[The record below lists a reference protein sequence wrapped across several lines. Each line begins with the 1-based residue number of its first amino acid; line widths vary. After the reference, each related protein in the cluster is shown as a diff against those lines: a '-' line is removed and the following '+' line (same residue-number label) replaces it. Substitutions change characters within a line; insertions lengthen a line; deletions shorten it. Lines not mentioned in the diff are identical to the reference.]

1 MRNEK
6 RGSKNESGKRL
17 ISEETA
23 SLPSVTEVESSESR
37 CQMFSLFGVS
47 CDFLLSAY
55 MVSHFSAPQIARRH
69 FSIFSSML
77 SPCLASVCETSLRSR
92 TVRPPSF
99 PLRIILLHQPNF
111 YSVTLCVQV
120 AAVFLLHWEKYY
132 HSFLQFTQLI
142 TNPKYFLWKS
152 LRERRMNN
160 IVPVNPLSDW
170 FV

>member
-1 MRNEK
+1 M
-6 RGSKNESGKRL
+6 SDVQS
-17 ISEETA
+17 
-23 SLPSVTEVESSESR
+23 
-37 CQMFSLFGVS
+37 FWVS

-55 MVSHFSAPQIARRH
+55 MVSHFSVPQSARRH

-92 TVRPPSF
+92 TVRPPFF

-120 AAVFLLHWEKYY
+120 AAVFLFHWEKYL

-152 LRERRMNN
+152 LREKRMNN
-160 IVPVNPLSDW
+160 IVPVNPVRLVCLDRGYVHYKPSLLGLDNIYIP
-170 FV
+170 V